1 MGRYSYKNGSY
12 MNLKLKLKFIAVI
25 LILTSGCSTYSAE
38 DYGDLNA
45 SKKESLC
52 INMDTAQE
60 MKCKER
66 ENSLLIGF
74 GADKNCNHPYEYEKN
89 RCKSEQ
95 AKQKKALDES
105 LKKHMGK

>member
-1 MGRYSYKNGSY
+1 
-12 MNLKLKLKFIAVI
+12 MNLKLKLICSAVI
-25 LILTSGCSTYSAE
+25 LILANGCSTYSVE
-38 DYGDLNA
+38 DYGVPDV
-45 SKKESLC
+45 SRKESLC
-52 INMDTAQE
+52 INMEPAQE

-66 ENSLLIGF
+66 EKSLLIGL

-105 LKKHMGK
+105 LEKHTNK

>member
-1 MGRYSYKNGSY
+1 
-12 MNLKLKLKFIAVI
+12 MNLKLKLIYSAVI
-25 LILTSGCSTYSAE
+25 LILANGCSTYSVE
-38 DYGDLNA
+38 DYGVPDV

-52 INMDTAQE
+52 INMEPAQE

-66 ENSLLIGF
+66 EKSLLIGL

-105 LKKHMGK
+105 LKKHTDK